1 MITAQ
6 RTPGRRKPYEFSS
19 STVFHS
25 EVIMKRIISV
35 MVVLMFISAMAFTNL
50 ALADRPADKGKVPMS
65 DKSKEG
71 KKLSEDA
78 KAKAKAK
85 AKSHGADMRSMDE
98 KQKEKDKLKKKGE
111 GKMKSKR
118 F

>member
-1 MITAQ
+1 
-6 RTPGRRKPYEFSS
+6 
-19 STVFHS
+19 
-25 EVIMKRIISV
+25 MKKIVSV
-35 MVVLMFISAMAFTNL
+35 MVALMFIPAMAFTSL

-71 KKLSEDA
+71 KKISEDA

-85 AKSHGADMRSMDE
+85 AEKHEAEMRLMDE
-98 KQKEKDKLKKKGE
+98 KQKEKDELKKKGE